1 MTDEALR
8 IGAMCLRTTLDLA
21 RSHSLSVDGDLVL
34 VRTGVE
40 AEGGVLVGPD
50 GSVLYLAASLTPN
63 EGVKAYRSGART
75 PRELFQVFDEALQTR
90 R

>member
-8 IGAMCLRTTLDLA
+8 IGAMCLRTTLDRT
-21 RSHSLSVDGDLVL
+21 RSHSRSVDGDLVL
-34 VRTGVE
+34 VRTGVL

-50 GSVLYLAASLTPN
+50 GSVLYLDATLSPE
-63 EGVKAYRSGART
+63 EGVKAYRAGART